1 MTRKLIPVDGHPNL
15 ARDSQT
21 GMICNINKGKAEQY
35 RQMREHRQRERA
47 EVDNLKSEVQ
57 ELKSM
62 LQKLLEN
69 GHNA

>member
-1 MTRKLIPVDGHPNL
+1 MKKLIPVDGHPNL
-15 ARDSQT
+15 ARDPET
-21 GMICNINKGKAEQY
+21 GIICNINKGKAEQY
-35 RQMREHRQRERA
+35 RHMREHRRQAQA